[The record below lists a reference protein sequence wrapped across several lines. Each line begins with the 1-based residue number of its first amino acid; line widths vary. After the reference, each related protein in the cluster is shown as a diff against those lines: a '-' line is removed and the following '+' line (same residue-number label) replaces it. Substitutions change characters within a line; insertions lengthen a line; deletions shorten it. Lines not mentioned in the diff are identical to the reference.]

1 MFVGGAITP
10 AVFPI
15 SSKNAAKT
23 LMVKHDVD
31 KDNKLNI
38 DEAGLVNILS
48 RQNFPKAD
56 SMKDGKLT
64 ETELVNYIDKI
75 KLEFQMSG
83 SSNNA
88 LGAML
93 AGAPVTKANFSAINV
108 SARQNQGKLGFL
120 KSMQSINETY
130 QKYQTEGKFDKYV

>member
-23 LMVKHDVD
+23 LMIKHDVD
-31 KDNKLNI
+31 KDNKLDI

-48 RQNFPKAD
+48 KQNFPKAD
-56 SMKDGKLT
+56 TFKDGKLT
-64 ETELVNYIDKI
+64 EAELVNYIDKI
-75 KLEFQMSG
+75 KLEFQLSG

-93 AGAPVTKANFSAINV
+93 AGAPVSKANFSAINQ